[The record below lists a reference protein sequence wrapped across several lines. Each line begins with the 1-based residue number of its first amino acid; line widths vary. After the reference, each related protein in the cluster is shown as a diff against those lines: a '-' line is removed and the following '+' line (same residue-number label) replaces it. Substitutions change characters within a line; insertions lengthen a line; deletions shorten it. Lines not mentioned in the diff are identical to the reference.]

1 VKTLTPRT
9 TPRTRARLAALTAVP
24 LLLLTG
30 CGGDDSDDSPDHAPG
45 AGGPGGGGGRDVP
58 TMEGEDC
65 DADVSLSG
73 ALTAQWSGG
82 AKVDVTADSDV
93 SPPATY
99 QSNHDAYMLT
109 VSAVGNGFDD
119 PSVTLLAD
127 GRSFAVPFGEGSVEV
142 AADGSGA
149 TLDAPANEI
158 GADGS
163 VAVRATF
170 DC

>member
-1 VKTLTPRT
+1 VTTP
-9 TPRTRARLAALTAVP
+9 TPRTRARLAALAAVP

-30 CGGDDSDDSPDHAPG
+30 CGGDDSDESSRDTAADTPD
-45 AGGPGGGGGRDVP
+45 GGGGGGGDVP
-58 TMEGEDC
+58 ALQGEDC
-65 DADVSLSG
+65 DADVTLTG
-73 ALTAQWSGG
+73 ALTAEWSGG
-82 AKVDVTADSDV
+82 DKVDVAGDSDV
-93 SPPATY
+93 APPATY

-119 PSVTLLAD
+119 PTVTLLAD

-149 TLDAPANEI
+149 TIDAEAGEI
-158 GADGS
+158 GADES
-163 VAVRATF
+163 VQVQASF